1 MLSVII
7 AHFSQLQV
15 CQHVIYP
22 GTQVA
27 HVEEAQR
34 QRFVP
39 YEDVELFMNAAA
51 PSLLGFIT
59 EAPLQVVIGLT
70 RLFMEKNDVRLV
82 AQTKVREK
90 KQVCV
95 CDAFRLSQS
104 LFY

>member
-1 MLSVII
+1 
-7 AHFSQLQV
+7 
-15 CQHVIYP
+15 VIYP

-51 PSLLGFIT
+51 PSLLNFIT

-82 AQTKVREK
+82 AQTKVRETS
-90 KQVCV
+90 VCV
-95 CDAFRLSQS
+95 CVAF
-104 LFY
+104 